1 MRPFP
6 YDFVH
11 LWASARVAY
20 LGGNPYDPEQIA
32 PLMAQAGWPPE
43 ESISGFMH
51 PFWSLATL
59 TPFSLL
65 PFSIAAILWELA
77 IIILVVA
84 SLLLLRNEAVRR
96 ICGQLPSGPNILLV
110 TALFP
115 PLLSTLAFGQSSAVL
130 LVGCAGWL
138 SFFCRGRFLTAG
150 VLLSLTTLKPQL
162 FVPLYMWVFLSQIR
176 NHEWRTVT
184 GFGIGLFVQISMSLL
199 IAPES
204 ANQWLIAM
212 RSIPDITSNLPTPA
226 LGRIITSLLGG
237 APQTVSIVMLIGGA
251 SAAVCALGFQG
262 RVAERGVLFFIP
274 LGLLTTAY
282 VWSHSFLVLLLPCMF
297 HVARLERNGDRLV
310 LALSLVL
317 ATWGILEICY
327 VYPLAPYSVILP
339 LTALL
344 VGLRALRAPS
354 GAPTRGR

>member
-1 MRPFP
+1 MGPCGRTHDIRFINETFPLRLRSSLGQCSRRLPWRQSVRSRADRAPDGPSWMAPRREHLRLYASVLVALYTDALFTPPIFNRGYPLGACHHHSGRRFASPPSKRSGAPHMWPATFRSQHLARNSSFPSPSLDTSFRTIQRGAPGRMRW
-6 YDFVH
+6 V
-11 LWASARVAY
+11 
-20 LGGNPYDPEQIA
+20 
-32 PLMAQAGWPPE
+32 
-43 ESISGFMH
+43 
-51 PFWSLATL
+51 
-59 TPFSLL
+59 
-65 PFSIAAILWELA
+65 AILFL
-77 IIILVVA
+77 
-84 SLLLLRNEAVRR
+84 SRTFFDSRR
-96 ICGQLPSGPNILLV
+96 APISYHSQ
-110 TALFP
+110 A
-115 PLLSTLAFGQSSAVL
+115 STLCSS
-130 LVGCAGWL
+130 
-138 SFFCRGRFLTAG
+138 
-150 VLLSLTTLKPQL
+150 
-162 FVPLYMWVFLSQIR
+162 LY
-176 NHEWRTVT
+176 
-184 GFGIGLFVQISMSLL
+184 
-199 IAPES
+199 
-204 ANQWLIAM
+204 
-212 RSIPDITSNLPTPA
+212 
-226 LGRIITSLLGG
+226 
-237 APQTVSIVMLIGGA
+237 

>member
-1 MRPFP
+1 MMPFP

-11 LWASARVAY
+11 LWASARIAR
-20 LGGNPYDPEQIA
+20 LGGNPYDPQQIA

-51 PFWSLATL
+51 PFWSLAL
-59 TPFSLL
+59 MTPFSLL

-77 IIILVVA
+77 IIVLVVA

-96 ICGQLPSGPNILLV
+96 VCGQLPSGPNILLV

-130 LVGCAGWL
+130 LLGCAGWL
-138 SFFCRGRFLTAG
+138 SFFCRGRFFTAG

-162 FVPLYMWVFLSQIR
+162 FVPLYVWVFLSQLR
-176 NHEWRTVT
+176 GHEWRTVT
-184 GFGIGLFVQISMSLL
+184 GFGVGLFTQISMSLL

-204 ANQWLIAM
+204 ANQWFIAM
-212 RSIPDITSNLPTPA
+212 RSIPEITSNLPTPA
-226 LGRIITSLLGG
+226 LGRIIASLLGV
-237 APQTVSIVMLIGGA
+237 PQTVSIVMLIAGA
-251 SAAVCALGFQG
+251 GAAACALGFQG
-262 RVAERGVLFFIP
+262 RVAERAVLFFIP

-282 VWSHSFLVLLLPCMF
+282 VWSHSFLVLLLPWIF
-297 HVARLERNGDRLV
+297 HVARLERIGDRPV

-327 VYPLAPYSVILP
+327 VHFLAPYSCILP
-339 LTALL
+339 LTALV

-354 GAPTRGR
+354 ESPTRGE